1 MTFKGYLRAD
11 GSAGIRNHVV
21 ILTTVGCANGAIV
34 RLSEKN
40 PDAVTM
46 LSVNG
51 CGNAHMSS
59 EYAKVIKNICLHP
72 NVYAAVLIG
81 LGCELD
87 NAKDMADQIE
97 AAGRR
102 VFVRTIQTDGGS
114 DKVVEEADAAVKRYL
129 REAAEQEPV
138 DVPLEKL
145 TVGLYFD
152 DDGSNDFVYNKSLGH
167 VADSLIDRGGA
178 AIVSQTRSFIGNEDV
193 VGSRAANEAVQESI
207 DAVFRN
213 ARFQMQ
219 SYNPSVDFSKIS
231 KERAE
236 EFAEA
241 FGSHSIA
248 HVLDG
253 GEALSGRTGLAF
265 QDGSTIGTA
274 AVSNLVAS
282 GAQIVIATS
291 GKISLLGYPV
301 APVLRVCTDGE
312 AYEAA
317 PEDADINAAAYSPSE
332 LGSILV
338 DEIEKLANGGKSIA
352 ETTDICGG
360 VFETQF
366 RLIEDKRPVE
376 SEQ

>member
-51 CGNAHMSS
+51 CGNAHMST

-81 LGCELD
+81 LGCEPD
-87 NAKDMADQIE
+87 NAKDMAEQIE
-97 AAGRR
+97 AAGRKI
-102 VFVRTIQTDGGS
+102 FVRTIQTDGGS
-114 DKVVEEADAAVKRYL
+114 DKVVEEADAAVKKYL
-129 REAAEQEPV
+129 REAAEQKPV

-152 DDGSNDFVYNKSLGH
+152 DDDSNDFMYNKSLGH
-167 VADSLIDRGGA
+167 VADYFVDRGGT
-178 AIVSQTRSFIGNEDV
+178 AIVTQTRSFIGIEETVRN
-193 VGSRAANEAVQESI
+193 RAADETVLEKI

-213 ARFQMQ
+213 TRFQMK
-219 SYNPSVDFSKIS
+219 SYNPSEDFSRFS
-231 KERAE
+231 KAHTER
-236 EFAEA
+236 FAEV
-241 FGSHSIA
+241 FGCHSIE

-253 GEALSGRTGLAF
+253 GEALDGRTGIAF
-265 QDGSTIGTA
+265 QDGSAIATA

-291 GKISLLGYPV
+291 GRISLLGYPV
-301 APVLRVCTDGE
+301 APVLRVCTDNA

-317 PEDADINAAAYSPSE
+317 TEDADINAAMYSVSE
-332 LGSILV
+332 LGDKLIG
-338 DEIEKLANGGKSIA
+338 EIKDLANSGKCIA
-352 ETTDICGG
+352 ELTDICGG
-360 VFETQF
+360 IFETQF
-366 RLIEDKRPVE
+366 RLVEDKRPIE
-376 SEQ
+376 S